1 MKHCAFFSFCDER
14 YVQSALFYK
23 TLEGFIEAGPQFAL
37 QFSLLLRG
45 HWSQS
50 SRFVI
55 DPVIPKHFQ
64 VEEETTTEIITT
76 ILPPS
81 YYDDKSFVD
90 TTTETVATNNLSLT
104 IFDRYYGEGKLAITK
119 NTTNKPTAANK
130 KYEKVVNN
138 EFVQL
143 KVTLLHCF
151 RVLFHSL
158 VKLFTHW

>member
-1 MKHCAFFSFCDER
+1 MCFFFSLCDER

-55 DPVIPKHFQ
+55 EPVIPKHFQ
-64 VEEETTTEIITT
+64 VEEETTTTEIITT
-76 ILPPS
+76 ILPS
-81 YYDDKSFVD
+81 YYDDKSFAVD

-104 IFDRYYGEGKLAITK
+104 IFDRYYGEGKL
-119 NTTNKPTAANK
+119 
-130 KYEKVVNN
+130 YD
-138 EFVQL
+138 F
-143 KVTLLHCF
+143 
-151 RVLFHSL
+151 
-158 VKLFTHW
+158 